1 MGNTEELKS
10 LLAAV
15 GTGYVSTTA
24 YDTAWVAR
32 LGEFDSDLA
41 NRALH
46 WLCEHQLSDGS
57 WGVEKPYYYH
67 DRVISTLSA
76 MIALTHRGR
85 RGSDHM
91 QIENG
96 LIALEKIT
104 DNATKALTAR
114 DDMVATAGFEM
125 IVPTLVS
132 EAERLGII
140 KQQGDRILGRL
151 GRLRQAKMAKLAGY
165 RVSRHITAAYSAE
178 WAGQDGLHLLET
190 GDLQE
195 GNGSLANSPSATAY
209 FAGYVAP
216 GNEDAL
222 GYLRKIMD
230 SRAGAA
236 PSFAPF
242 DIMERCWVLWNVALA
257 DADKDPE
264 IAELC
269 RQHTDFLRD
278 HWQEGCGLAFSEQY
292 ALADGDD
299 TSVGFQILSRF
310 GYAPDVE
317 AVLSFEEDT
326 WFRCYKLEATPS
338 VDVNVHVLG
347 ALHQAGYDRDHPSV
361 KKALDFVRSKRRQG
375 AYWLD
380 KWHTSA
386 YYTAS
391 HVVAACI
398 DFDEDLCRDSVNWM
412 LATQQADGA
421 WGFHGFST
429 AEETAYCLQALCMWK
444 RRGRKV
450 PPGRI
455 EQGRFWLEKGGFPPY
470 PPLWTAKSLY
480 CPELMVRSAIASA
493 LLLCESVD

>member
-1 MGNTEELKS
+1 MTYTDELRD

-24 YDTAWVAR
+24 YDTAWLAR
-32 LGEFDSDLA
+32 LGEFDGDIA
-41 NRALH
+41 NRALR
-46 WLCEHQLSDGS
+46 WLCENQLPDGS
-57 WGVEKPYYYH
+57 WGVSQPYNYH

-85 RGSDHM
+85 RASDRV

-96 LIALEKIT
+96 LIALGRIT

-114 DDMVATAGFEM
+114 DDLVATAGFEM
-125 IVPTLVS
+125 IVPTLVF

-151 GRLRQAKMAKLAGY
+151 GQLRQAKMAKLAGY
-165 RVSRHITAAYSAE
+165 KISRHITAAYSAE
-178 WAGQDGLHLLET
+178 WAGEDGLHLLEA

-209 FAGYVAP
+209 FAGYVDP
-216 GNEDAL
+216 GNKDAMS
-222 GYLRKIMD
+222 YLRHVMD

-242 DIMERCWVLWNVALA
+242 DIMERCWVLWNIALA
-257 DADKDPE
+257 DADQDPE
-264 IAELC
+264 IAETC
-269 RQHTDFLRD
+269 RQHADFL
-278 HWQEGCGLAFSEQY
+278 HGQWQKGRGLAFSEQY
-292 ALADGDD
+292 GLADGDD

-310 GYAPDVE
+310 GHAPDVE
-317 AVLSFEEDT
+317 AVLSFEEDN

-347 ALHQAGYDRDHPSV
+347 ALREAGHDRDHPSV
-361 KKALDFVRSKRRQG
+361 KKALNFVRSKRRQD

-391 HVVAACI
+391 HVIAACS
-398 DFDEDLCRDSVNWM
+398 DYDRDLCRDSINWM
-412 LATQQADGA
+412 LATQQADGS
-421 WGFHGFST
+421 WGFHGFAT
-429 AEETAYCLQALCMWK
+429 AEETAYCLQALCIWK
-444 RRGRKV
+444 RRGGKV
-450 PPGRI
+450 PAGRI
-455 EQGRFWLEKGGFPPY
+455 EQGHFWLEKNSYPPY

-493 LLLCESVD
+493 LILCESVD